1 MDPSLHRGTIM
12 GILGKLFSSDDA
24 AKDARPHG
32 TQSQETAPRRTIRH
46 DPALLDSLLHDH
58 VELVALYQRIGRL
71 MQDGQYDGIRAEL
84 VNFKTRLEAHI
95 LTENVRFYTYLE
107 QSLSDDAHNAEM
119 MRDFRREMNTI
130 ARAVVSFVKKYQG
143 SGTFDASLQIEFA
156 RDYQSVGD
164 LLKQRLG
171 REESSLYPLYQPD

>member
-1 MDPSLHRGTIM
+1 M
-12 GILGKLFSSDDA
+12 GILGKLFHTKDA
-24 AKDARPHG
+24 A
-32 TQSQETAPRRTIRH
+32 TVPRDESPQGRHVQRTIRH
-46 DPALLDSLLHDH
+46 DPALLESLLHDH
-58 VELVALYQRIGRL
+58 IELNAIYQRIGKLR
-71 MQDGQYDGIRAEL
+71 QDGHYDEIRAEL

-130 ARAVVSFVKKYQG
+130 ARAVVAFVKKYQAA
-143 SGTFDASLQIEFA
+143 GTFDPSLQAEFA
-156 RDYQSVGD
+156 RDYQSVGE

>member
-1 MDPSLHRGTIM
+1 M
-12 GILGKLFSSDDA
+12 GILGKLFGSNDA
-24 AKDARPHG
+24 VGVAAPHG
-32 TQSQETAPRRTIRH
+32 TQPQESAPHRTIRH
-46 DPALLDSLLHDH
+46 DPTLLDSLLRDH
-58 VELVALYQRIGRL
+58 IELVALYQRIGKL
-71 MQDGQYDGIRAEL
+71 MQDGQYDEIRAEL

-130 ARAVVSFVKKYQG
+130 ARAVVTFVKKYQG
-143 SGTFDASLQIEFA
+143 TGTFDAALQIEFA
-156 RDYQSVGD
+156 RDYQSVGE

>member
-1 MDPSLHRGTIM
+1 V
-12 GILGKLFSSDDA
+12 GILGKLFGSNDA
-24 AKDARPHG
+24 AKDTDTHAIPARESGPH
-32 TQSQETAPRRTIRH
+32 RTIRY
-46 DPALLDSLLHDH
+46 DPALLDSLLRDH
-58 VELVALYQRIGRL
+58 ADLSALFERIGKL
-71 MQDGQYDGIRAEL
+71 MRDARYDEISPEL

-107 QSLSDDAHNAEM
+107 QSLSGDAHNAEM

-130 ARAVVSFVKKYQG
+130 ARGVVTFVKKYQAP
-143 SGTFDASLQIEFA
+143 GTFDATLQAEFTQ
-156 RDYQSVGD
+156 DYQSVGA